1 MLAPPTDYFPWNA
14 EFYLQHGNDRIEGVI
29 LLIEHSN
36 CVQKLHGNLQ
46 KKSALG
52 ESVHEAN

>member
-1 MLAPPTDYFPWNA
+1 MDT

-29 LLIEHSN
+29 LLTEHSN
-36 CVQKLHGNLQ
+36 CVQKLHWNLQ
-46 KKSALG
+46 KKSAVG